1 MGRLMEG
8 VWTDQRYDPSKS
20 AGRFVRE
27 DSQLR
32 NWITPDGEPGPSGEG
47 GFKAEIGRYHLYVS
61 LACPWAHRT
70 LIFRK
75 LKGLEDLITVSVV
88 HPHMLGNGWEF
99 RQDDPTLS
107 DELYGSD
114 CLHQIY
120 TRARPEYTGRVT
132 VPVLWDK
139 LRETIVSNES
149 SEIIRMLNSAFND
162 LTGNTLDFYPETLRE
177 GIDVLNKR
185 IYATLNNGVYR
196 CGFTTTQEAYE
207 EAFTELFATLDFL
220 EDRLSGQRFLCG
232 NVQTE
237 ADWRLFP
244 TLIRFDAVYHG
255 HFKCNRNRIVDFPN
269 LFGYV
274 RDLYQHPGIR
284 NTVDFWQIRQHYHY
298 SHESINP
305 HRIIPK
311 GPDLSPYD
319 RPHEREQLSS

>member
-305 HRIIPK
+305 YRIIPK